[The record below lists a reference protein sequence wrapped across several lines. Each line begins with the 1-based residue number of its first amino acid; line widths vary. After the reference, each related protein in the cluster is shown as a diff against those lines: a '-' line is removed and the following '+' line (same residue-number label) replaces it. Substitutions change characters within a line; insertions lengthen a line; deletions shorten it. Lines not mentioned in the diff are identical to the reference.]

1 MISLVGST
9 EDRFKAASSLTPLE
23 LRSAVRRRQYS
34 GDILHADAD
43 LAITLIR
50 DESRRMILH
59 PVSGAV
65 LELASALID
74 RQNIRALD
82 AVQLSTAILA
92 NDTLAV
98 GDQLQFVAS
107 DKRLL
112 EAAEAE
118 GLDIWDPT
126 F

>member
-1 MISLVGST
+1 
-9 EDRFKAASSLTPLE
+9 
-23 LRSAVRRRQYS
+23 
-34 GDILHADAD
+34 
-43 LAITLIR
+43 
-50 DESRRMILH
+50 MILH
-59 PVSGAV
+59 PVTGAV

-82 AVQLSTAILA
+82 AVQLSTAMLA

-112 EAAEAE
+112 KAAEAE